1 MDVHHNA
8 EAGPS
13 RPNLVARKVTSAL
26 GKGKACLECRKRKV
40 RCDASSPC
48 GGCIRMHKECVYED
62 EVERIARLQMT
73 VGRLEKKLK
82 TLQDKV
88 NSVDESRIEE
98 GARWLAS

>member
-1 MDVHHNA
+1 
-8 EAGPS
+8 
-13 RPNLVARKVTSAL
+13 
-26 GKGKACLECRKRKV
+26 
-40 RCDASSPC
+40 
-48 GGCIRMHKECVYED
+48 MHKECVYED
-62 EVERIARLQMT
+62 ELERIARLQMT